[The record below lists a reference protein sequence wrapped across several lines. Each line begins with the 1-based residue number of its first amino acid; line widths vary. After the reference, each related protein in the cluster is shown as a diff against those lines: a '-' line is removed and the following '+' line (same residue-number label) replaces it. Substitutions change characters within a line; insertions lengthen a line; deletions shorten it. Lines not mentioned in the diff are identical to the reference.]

1 MHNNTPIFFKVTYG
15 DVTYGD
21 VTYGDIRIIDRVQA

>member
-1 MHNNTPIFFKVTYG
+1 MQNRTAVFSNVTYG

-21 VTYGDIRIIDRVQA
+21 VTYGDIRIIGGVQA